1 MWRHLTNKKQ
11 VRQFSTNMPSQFNIC
26 VQYAMN
32 MICTEGSRL
41 VGYLRETIC
50 RACLLGPK
58 TDFCENENLNFSD
71 HNLFVY
77 LLSRKTTTGGD

>member
-32 MICTEGSRL
+32 MYITVGSRL

-50 RACLLGPK
+50 RACLIGPK
-58 TDFCENENLNFSD
+58 IDVCEFENMNFVD
-71 HNLFVY
+71 CYLFVY
-77 LLSRKTTTGGD
+77 LLTRKITTGVD